1 MTNCPAECT
10 VTLPSPIDFDT
21 TDLVLDPNR
30 QNIRRDFPSLRVPV
44 KVEWSCGNGDCPDGT
59 SCPEGSSQDTYI
71 YVYIGDLDAPL
82 SDSKSFFNLYWGA
95 QSQSGGW
102 QTEDAR
108 QFYKLVSRTYGTY
121 FRAIEILANLQAT
134 ELEDKTLAAINLLD
148 LCKCGGDTSNKLKF
162 MSIMDDY
169 LNETPFKKLNP

>member
-44 KVEWSCGNGDCPDGT
+44 TVEWSCGTGDCPDGT
-59 SCPEGSSQDTYI
+59 SCPEGSSKDTYI
-71 YVYIGDLDAPL
+71 YVYTNDLDASH
-82 SDSKSFFNLYWGA
+82 SDSKLFFNLYWGTKEKG
-95 QSQSGGW
+95 SGGW
-102 QTEDAR
+102 QMEDTR
-108 QFYKLVSRTYGTY
+108 QFYKLLGTY
-121 FRAIEILANLQAT
+121 LRAIDIMAKLQAT
-134 ELEDKTLAAINLLD
+134 ELKDKMLAAINLLD
-148 LCKCGGDTSNKLKF
+148 LCKCGGDTTHKLKF